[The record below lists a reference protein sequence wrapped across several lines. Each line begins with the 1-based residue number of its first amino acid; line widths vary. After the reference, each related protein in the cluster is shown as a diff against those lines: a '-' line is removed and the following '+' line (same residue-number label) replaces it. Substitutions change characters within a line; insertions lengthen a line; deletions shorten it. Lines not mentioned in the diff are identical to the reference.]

1 MHLFTKRACR
11 RSMRPMP
18 MVRFT
23 HDVTKIAAF
32 RCDQLGETI
41 EDEASFA
48 QIARRA
54 AERLSRLACHGS
66 RYAVLEVGGS
76 AFGRKADAHHSLY
89 CLSLPLLFRKNSLF
103 YV

>member
-1 MHLFTKRACR
+1 
-11 RSMRPMP
+11 MRPMP

-66 RYAVLEVGGS
+66 RYAVLEVGGFVS
-76 AFGRKADAHHSLY
+76 REEKPRSGANTLRIENVG
-89 CLSLPLLFRKNSLF
+89 LPDTDGCNRLHIGHA
-103 YV
+103 